1 MSCPCAPWHLLCFPF
16 FFLNSIL
23 APIFFMPV
31 TILRV
36 VRFWVSRLGSAS
48 SLLLFLTFRNQK
60 KKKWEQ
66 RAVLGGSGLVR
77 TWAPISCGVHS
88 ALAYIDI
95 HIYIYMFIFMSLLA
109 AICACPPVFFFFFR
123 LENDCDW
130 ISMESNP
137 LDGKKKRESTWNT
150 LFLKRKLKTVA
161 AERGTIIYLWYST
174 FFSFSWSWR
183 ILIFFFRTWV
193 SFLFSYL
200 PTKLLSAFSPF
211 SVLP

>member
-1 MSCPCAPWHLLCFPF
+1 MLLDIYSVFRF
-16 FFLNSIL
+16 FFKLYSCSHL
-23 APIFFMPV
+23 FHACYDSACGAFLGVPV
-31 TILRV
+31 GLCV
-36 VRFWVSRLGSAS
+36 VFA
-48 SLLLFLTFRNQK
+48 SLLNFQEPKK

-95 HIYIYMFIFMSLLA
+95 HIYIYMFIFILLLA

-137 LDGKKKRESTWNT
+137 LDGKKKNERVHEI
-150 LFLKRKLKTVA
+150 LF
-161 AERGTIIYLWYST
+161 
-174 FFSFSWSWR
+174 F
-183 ILIFFFRTWV
+183 
-193 SFLFSYL
+193 
-200 PTKLLSAFSPF
+200 
-211 SVLP
+211 